1 MSDIY
6 QLKRHDTWPPLRAT
20 LLQADGRPINLT
32 GATATLRAASLSVT
46 PVKLLSYQMTI
57 VDAVAGVVDV
67 SLSPDDTAMVA
78 IYRAE
83 IEVVFA
89 DGGRVTV
96 PNAKYFTIS
105 IVRDLG

>member
-1 MSDIY
+1 
-6 QLKRHDTWPPLRAT
+6 
-20 LLQADGRPINLT
+20 
-32 GATATLRAASLSVT
+32 
-46 PVKLLSYQMTI
+46 MTI

-96 PNAKYFTIS
+96 PNDKYFTIS